1 MANKY
6 DKKLIL
12 DYVSGN
18 DIEDYDIDEL
28 ENDYEFM
35 MEVISYTKDKNMY
48 ALCSDS
54 VKNNYM
60 FIRFLVETF
69 HDDFDFI
76 AELAN
81 EYLKDIDH
89 DDITYKELTVLV
101 SQYADKN
108 NTGYNFYKFKLNKEM
123 ISKCMLIDVEQFLS
137 KQDDQTKRELGL
149 GFILVTSVCGTSK
162 ILMDFFAKEFIDNIF
177 YDDDKYTLE
186 ELIHLNTKN
195 REDLN
200 TKNLN
205 NYIHNYIGTLDQA
218 LAHYVVNNLSLI
230 ESLKKDLTYIYNKW
244 DYYMNNL
251 KLRREDIVNAEISE
265 FMQQYKFNIDFDVY
279 ELINYILVNMGYEP
293 IEDECTVYNKD
304 SQIAI
309 IQKLK
314 NGQELTFIEQKIVN
328 YVTNLIS
335 NLYHKDVIDE
345 DLTDYD
351 DYGNDDAQVINVNF
365 GAKK

>member
-108 NTGYNFYKFKLNKEM
+108 NTGYNFYKFKLNTEM

-230 ESLKKDLTYIYNKW
+230 ES
-244 DYYMNNL
+244 
-251 KLRREDIVNAEISE
+251 
-265 FMQQYKFNIDFDVY
+265 
-279 ELINYILVNMGYEP
+279 
-293 IEDECTVYNKD
+293 
-304 SQIAI
+304 
-309 IQKLK
+309 
-314 NGQELTFIEQKIVN
+314 
-328 YVTNLIS
+328 
-335 NLYHKDVIDE
+335 
-345 DLTDYD
+345 
-351 DYGNDDAQVINVNF
+351 
-365 GAKK
+365 